1 MGPNSK
7 AAVVELLGALLVE
20 ARQQRAAITEL
31 RRELERWDESQRSDN
46 VHTSRRVTQIERT
59 LRDHG
64 IAVPEVS
71 PLPAE

>member
-1 MGPNSK
+1 MGPQSK

-31 RRELERWDESQRSDN
+31 KKELQRWDETQRSDN

-59 LRDHG
+59 LREHG
-64 IAVPEVS
+64 FAVPEIA